1 MRAVLPDIE
10 EKMKPKELN
19 RRLFTHAALPQRTA
33 GVTAQILLRSLPNMA
48 LQKNAEC
55 HEDIKLG
62 DD

>member
-1 MRAVLPDIE
+1 ME
-10 EKMKPKELN
+10 PKELN
-19 RRLFTHAALPQRTA
+19 RRLFAYTALPQRTS